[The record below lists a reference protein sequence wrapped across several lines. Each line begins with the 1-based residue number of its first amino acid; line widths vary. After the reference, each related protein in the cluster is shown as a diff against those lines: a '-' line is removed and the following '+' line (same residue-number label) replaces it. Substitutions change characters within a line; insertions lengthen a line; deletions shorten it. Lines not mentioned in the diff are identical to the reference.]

1 MKFRWDNKYLY
12 WGVTGFVVVAASML
26 FYFGIFQ
33 MGVLIRGISIF
44 LHILMPILYGAAIA
58 YLICPIT
65 NFLERKVF
73 FQFLERRQIHL
84 SKRIKSVVR
93 YVSILLSLV
102 FMCCIIYSLLMML
115 LPELIRSIVNIIYN
129 FPSYILSAQKWIN
142 DVLEGN
148 SQLHSFFQEF
158 LSQYSVK
165 IEAYLTGNI
174 LPKLQ
179 ETLQNFSEGVFDM
192 LNVLKNLLI
201 GAIVSVYILADKE
214 GFVAKSKMWLYSFLS
229 PERANVVIRS
239 MRFTHKTFG
248 GFINGK
254 LLDSLII
261 GILCYIGTNLIGT
274 PYATLISVVVGVT
287 NVIPFFGPYLGAI
300 PSAILI
306 LLVDPIQCIYFVIFV
321 FALQQFDGNIL
332 GPKILGESTG
342 LSSFMVILAILVGGG
357 LFGIF
362 GMFVGVPVCAVLYA
376 LTWKII
382 RRSLKK
388 RKLPMDAVDYYNID
402 CLDPETLQPQ
412 KMENLD
418 LRKKHHSHKK
428 RAKEK
433 EENHENG
440 DTESKSRERDSK

>member
-73 FQFLERRQIHL
+73 FRFLEHRHFHL

-158 LSQYSVK
+158 LR
-165 IEAYLTGNI
+165 G
-174 LPKLQ
+174 
-179 ETLQNFSEGVFDM
+179 
-192 LNVLKNLLI
+192 
-201 GAIVSVYILADKE
+201 
-214 GFVAKSKMWLYSFLS
+214 
-229 PERANVVIRS
+229 
-239 MRFTHKTFG
+239 RF
-248 GFINGK
+248 
-254 LLDSLII
+254 
-261 GILCYIGTNLIGT
+261 
-274 PYATLISVVVGVT
+274 
-287 NVIPFFGPYLGAI
+287 
-300 PSAILI
+300 
-306 LLVDPIQCIYFVIFV
+306 
-321 FALQQFDGNIL
+321 
-332 GPKILGESTG
+332 
-342 LSSFMVILAILVGGG
+342 
-357 LFGIF
+357 
-362 GMFVGVPVCAVLYA
+362 
-376 LTWKII
+376 
-382 RRSLKK
+382 
-388 RKLPMDAVDYYNID
+388 
-402 CLDPETLQPQ
+402 
-412 KMENLD
+412 
-418 LRKKHHSHKK
+418 
-428 RAKEK
+428 
-433 EENHENG
+433 
-440 DTESKSRERDSK
+440 